1 MGNRLGYRTR
11 RMVASM
17 TNTDTTTTTSMTDT
31 IDQHLQAY
39 ALPDVDRRNTLVA
52 TNWNVDG
59 ELLDP
64 PLEGRGHA
72 EISALADVVLT
83 HYAGHRFERTTV
95 VDAHHGFAR
104 YGWDLVGPDG
114 TSAVSGIDIVQFDE
128 AGKLLRVVGFFG
140 PLEPLAS

>member
-1 MGNRLGYRTR
+1 M
-11 RMVASM
+11 A
-17 TNTDTTTTTSMTDT
+17 D
-31 IDQHLQAY
+31 A
-39 ALPDVDRRNTLVA
+39 DRRNALVV
-52 TNWNVDG
+52 TNWNADG

-72 EISALADVVLT
+72 EISALADIVLT
-83 HYAGHRFERTTV
+83 HYVGHRFARTTM

-114 TSAVSGIDIVQFDE
+114 TVAVSGIDVVQFDD
-128 AGKLLRVVGFFG
+128 AGKLLRIVGFFG